1 VRSPIQTA
9 KRLGLLVCLVLGA
22 LAALVSAAQAAPAP
36 GWALA
41 LTPMPSNFA
50 PGATSEYFATATN
63 VGGGPSS
70 GKIEL
75 EVTLPSGVVP
85 VEVKGRKNDPAAA
98 SAPTCT
104 IVSQTIECET
114 SEVVHPGYWVG
125 TQITV
130 EVPPG
135 TPEETLEA
143 KASVLGGGAAQQAS
157 AVAPTQIAAERVPFD
172 VLPDFMAPLTAEDG
186 SAATVAGSHPQQYTV
201 AFSFTTE
208 VESAN
213 GLTGAGHPRYISS
226 ELPRGLLGD
235 PAATPVL
242 CTEAQLTAIPAGE
255 CPDASQIGL
264 FDLTTLFGQKGL
276 TDVLTSPV
284 YNMVAPAGSPAEVG
298 FNAAGIGFF
307 IHLVTGV
314 RTDGDY
320 GIEVAGK
327 DVLAVTAAPF
337 FHLQV
342 QTWGD
347 PSSES
352 HDAIRGECGRIA
364 NGSCPVGRQDTAF
377 LTMPSDCSG
386 QPLIHG
392 LSSSSWEAPTLFK
405 ERQYESADL
414 EGNPVAVDGCNQL
427 DFEPTIEAQPTT
439 NLAESPS
446 GLNAHLHQP
455 QNLDLEGRS
464 TAAAKEV
471 KVTLPEGM
479 TLNPSAADGLS
490 SCSSSQ
496 IGLLTAVGQ
505 SPVHFDKSL
514 PSCPDASRLG
524 SAEVSSPVLVRRDAE
539 HKLELDPETGK
550 PIPDPLT
557 GSVYLAKPFDNPF
570 DSLLAIYVTVEDKA
584 KTGIVAKLP
593 GKISADPNTGQLVTT
608 FSEGPEL
615 PLEDVRLHFFGGAR
629 SPLITPPLCGNH
641 TISALLTPWSAPEG
655 KDVTATDSFATGAFP
670 GGGNCPTSAG
680 VAPNAPSF
688 AAGTLAPQAGAYSP
702 FVLKLGR
709 EDGSQRFSDVDATL
723 PPGLIGK
730 LAGLTQCS
738 EAQIAAAKAREA
750 PNMGAVELAHPSCP
764 ASSLLGPV
772 DVSAGAGPTPLHVQA
787 KAYLTGPYKGAPIGL
802 AVITPAVAGPFDLGT
817 VVVRVALDIN
827 AATAQ
832 VHAVS
837 DPFPKVLEGIPLD
850 VRGAALKLDRPN
862 FTLNPTSCD
871 PMAITGNVAT
881 LAGGLAALRTPFQ
894 VGGCSALGFKP
905 KLELSLK
912 GGGTKR
918 GGHPAFNATYR
929 PRTGDANA
937 KDLVVRLPR
946 SAFLDQAHIR
956 TICTRVQFAA
966 RSCPAGAQYGFVKAW
981 TPLLDN
987 PLEGP
992 VWLRSSSHKL
1002 PDLVFDLHGQID
1014 VEVATRIDSVN
1025 GGIRARIESAPD
1037 APLTKVLL
1045 HMQGA
1050 KKGLIVNSRD
1060 ICQGSNKAEVELDAQ
1075 NGKFYDLRPQLK
1087 AKCGKQGRRGH
1098 GGRGHQNHK

>member
-1 VRSPIQTA
+1 VRSPIDIA
-9 KRLGLLVCLVLGA
+9 KRLGLLACLVLVLGA
-22 LAALVSAAQAAPAP
+22 LVPAAQAAPAP
-36 GWALA
+36 GWALT
-41 LTPMPSNFA
+41 LVPMPSNFA

-63 VGGGPSS
+63 VGGGPSG

-75 EVTLPSGVVP
+75 EATLPAGVVP
-85 VEVKGRKNDPAAA
+85 VKVKGRKNDPAAA

-104 IVSQTIECET
+104 IVSQAISCET
-114 SEVVHPGYWVG
+114 SEAVHPGYWVG

-130 EVPPG
+130 EVPLG

-172 VLPDFMAPLTAEDG
+172 LLPDFMAPLTTEDG
-186 SAATVAGSHPQQYTV
+186 SAATAAGSHPQQYTV
-201 AFSFTTE
+201 NFGFPSE

-242 CTEAQLTAIPAGE
+242 CTEAQLISHAS
-255 CPDASQIGL
+255 CPDESQIGL

-284 YNMVAPAGSPAEVG
+284 YNMVPPPGSPGEIA

-307 IHLVTGV
+307 IHLLAGV

-327 DVLAVTAAPF
+327 DILAVTAAPL
-337 FHLQV
+337 FHLQI

-352 HDAIRGECGRIA
+352 HDAIRGKCSLG
-364 NGSCPVGRQDTAF
+364 GTCPVAPQKTAF

-386 QPLIHG
+386 QPLIH
-392 LSSSSWEAPTLFK
+392 SVKAATWEAPTLFK

-414 EGNPVAVDGCNQL
+414 EGNPVSDDGCNGL

-496 IGLLTAVGQ
+496 IGLLTAIGQ

-514 PSCPDASRLG
+514 PACPEAARLG
-524 SAEVSSPVLVRRDAE
+524 SAEVASPVLARHDAE

-550 PIPDPLT
+550 PIPDPLK
-557 GSVYLAKPFDNPF
+557 GSVYLASPFDNPF
-570 DSLLAIYVTVEDKA
+570 DSLLAVYITVEEPQ
-584 KTGIVAKLP
+584 TGLVAKLP
-593 GKISADPNTGQLVTT
+593 GKIAADPNTGQLVTT

-615 PLEDVRLHFFGGAR
+615 PIEDVRLHFFGGAR
-629 SPLITPPLCGNH
+629 SPLITPPLCGDH
-641 TISALLTPWSAPEG
+641 TIAALLTPWSSPEG
-655 KDVTATDSFATGAFP
+655 KDVSATDSFATSAFP

-680 VAPNAPSF
+680 AAPNSPSF
-688 AAGTLAPQAGAYSP
+688 AAGTLAPQAGAYAP

-709 EDGSQRFSDVDATL
+709 EDGSQRFSGIDTTL
-723 PPGLIGK
+723 APGLIGK
-730 LAGLTQCS
+730 LAGLTQCT
-738 EAQIAAAKAREA
+738 EAQISAAKAREA

-764 ASSLLGPV
+764 ASSQLGTV
-772 DVSAGAGPTPLHVQA
+772 DVSAGAGPTPLHVQG
-787 KAYLTGPYKGAPIGL
+787 KAYLSGPYKGAPISL

-817 VVVRVALDIN
+817 VVLRVALQIN
-827 AATAQ
+827 AASAQ
-832 VHAVS
+832 VHGVS
-837 DPFPKVLEGIPLD
+837 DPFPRLLEGVPLD
-850 VRGAALKLDRPN
+850 VRGASLKLDRPN

-871 PMAITGNVAT
+871 PMAIVGNAAT
-881 LAGGLAALRTPFQ
+881 FAGGIASLRSPFQ
-894 VGGCSALGFKP
+894 VGGCSTLGFKP
-905 KLELSLK
+905 KLALSLI

-918 GGHPAFNATYR
+918 GGHPAFNATYTPR
-929 PRTGDANA
+929 PGDANT
-937 KDLVVRLPR
+937 KGLVVRLPR

-966 RSCPAGAQYGFVKAW
+966 RACPAGAQYGFVKAW
-981 TPLLDN
+981 TPLLED

-992 VWLRSSSHKL
+992 VWLRSSEHKL

-1014 VEVATRIDSVN
+1014 VEVASRIDSVN

-1045 HMQGA
+1045 HMQGQ
-1050 KKGLIVNSRD
+1050 KKGLIINSRD
-1060 ICQGSNKAEVELDAQ
+1060 ICQGSNKADIELDAQ

-1087 AKCGKQGRRGH
+1087 AKCGKSHKRHGH
-1098 GGRGHQNHK
+1098 GRGKGGPRAG